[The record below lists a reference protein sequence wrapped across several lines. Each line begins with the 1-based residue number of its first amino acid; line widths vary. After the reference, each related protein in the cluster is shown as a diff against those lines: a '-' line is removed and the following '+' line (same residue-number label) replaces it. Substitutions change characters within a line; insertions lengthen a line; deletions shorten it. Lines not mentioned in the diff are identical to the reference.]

1 MAPREALRDRGSRL
15 AASLRRGWFHVWQ
28 VAWFGGGAIVA
39 VLLVARWGWPATA
52 LEAPFFAWF
61 LGYLV
66 VVDLLS
72 PRHVAP
78 ERWRITRWFVA
89 GGLALTVVLVL
100 RHGYRIVG

>member
-1 MAPREALRDRGSRL
+1 MARRDAIREWGAGL

-28 VAWFGGGAIVA
+28 VAWVGGGALA
-39 VLLVARWGWPATA
+39 AALLVVRWGWPATA
-52 LEAPFFAWF
+52 LEAPFFVWF
-61 LGYLV
+61 LVYLL

-89 GGLALTVVLVL
+89 GGLAVAVVLAL
-100 RHGYRIVG
+100 RHGYGIVG